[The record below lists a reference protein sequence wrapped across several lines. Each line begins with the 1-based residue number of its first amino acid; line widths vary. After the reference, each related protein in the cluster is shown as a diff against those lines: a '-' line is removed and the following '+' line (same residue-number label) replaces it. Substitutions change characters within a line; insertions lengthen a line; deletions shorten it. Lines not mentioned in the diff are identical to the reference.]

1 MNQIWGEHADP
12 LSLQERVWP
21 RACATAERLWS
32 ERSVNNTA
40 AAQARLVKFRCN
52 TLVRRGIRAT
62 PIRPD
67 FCPYVKRLV

>member
-1 MNQIWGEHADP
+1 M
-12 LSLQERVWP
+12 
-21 RACATAERLWS
+21 
-32 ERSVNNTA
+32 NNTA